1 MLASAHRHCF
11 LVLYLPTSRI
21 RTMSKRKAPTSDN
34 VNSEFCDFLMEL
46 ANYEKNVNRAMH
58 KYNAYRKAA
67 GVLAKHPTRITTGDE
82 AKKLDGIGDKIGKK
96 IDEFVKTGK
105 LVKLEKIRADDT
117 SVAIN
122 TLTKVTGIG
131 PAAAQKLVQEGIM
144 SIEDLRKNTDKLNHH
159 QQIGLKYYED
169 FEKRIPRHEVIQ
181 LRDVAVKEIKK
192 LDSEYTCEVCGS
204 FRRGASS
211 SGDIDILMTH
221 PSFTSESGKKDQN
234 ILDLCVFKTA
244 KAKKSAVTQVVE
256 KLIIEGRGCLW
267 NFIFGKVGQAFSGRC
282 YKFMG
287 VCQLGDTDSQKDR
300 AYQRIDIRLIPN
312 DQYYCALLYFTGSD
326 QFNKNMRAH
335 ALEQGFTLNEYCIRP
350 VGSTGT
356 PGEPL
361 PVSSEE
367 DIFDYLGMEF
377 KKPDERNL

>member
-1 MLASAHRHCF
+1 
-11 LVLYLPTSRI
+11 
-21 RTMSKRKAPTSDN
+21 MSKRKAPTSDN

-221 PSFTSESGKKDQN
+221 PSFTSESGKKPK
-234 ILDLCVFKTA
+234 LL
-244 KAKKSAVTQVVE
+244 TQVVE
-256 KLIIEGRGCLW
+256 KLEACGLVTDRLSLGD
-267 NFIFGKVGQAFSGRC
+267 V
-282 YKFMG
+282 KFMG

-335 ALEQGFTLNEYCIRP
+335 ALEQGFTLNEYCLRP

-367 DIFDYLGMEF
+367 DIFDYLGMKF